1 MIKHGVINPYL
12 PHVHN
17 VGTPFKIHF
26 LQRYL
31 LSSEGSKHC
40 SFFNP
45 FPSKH
50 THLTQA
56 KITGKTVSTRRLGAL
71 WHLTIINPF

>member
-1 MIKHGVINPYL
+1 MVSSPYL
-12 PHVHN
+12 PHVDN

-40 SFFNP
+40 PFFNP

-56 KITGKTVSTRRLGAL
+56 KITGKTVSTGRSGSLC
-71 WHLTIINPF
+71 HLAIINPF

>member
-1 MIKHGVINPYL
+1 MVSSPYL
-12 PHVHN
+12 PHVDN

-40 SFFNP
+40 PFFNP

-56 KITGKTVSTRRLGAL
+56 KITGKTVSTGRLGSL
-71 WHLTIINPF
+71 CHLAIINPF